1 MLSGLLLQVLLGKA
15 SGERVTI
22 DDIES
27 RFRELT
33 GTATSSAERAKVP
46 AIGGSVA
53 AVVLL
58 LLLVYFLG
66 KRRGRKRSTVVE
78 IRRVV

>member
-1 MLSGLLLQVLLGKA
+1 MLTNILLQVLLGKG
-15 SGERVTI
+15 SSERVTI
-22 DDIES
+22 EDIES

-33 GTATSSAERAKVP
+33 GTATSTAERAKVP
-46 AIGGSVA
+46 AIGGGIA

-58 LLLVYFLG
+58 LVVVYLLG